1 MQPRLHISRQFDR
14 LRIAED
20 IHRQPGLID
29 HHLAV
34 STVFEMAFDFLLHRE
49 FELTVD
55 IVRNLANEAF
65 AIQFVPPCR
74 K

>member
-1 MQPRLHISRQFDR
+1 MQPGLYVTRQFDR

-20 IHRQPGLID
+20 IHREPGLID
-29 HHLAV
+29 YHLAV
-34 STVFEMAFDFLLHRE
+34 PAVLKMALKFLPQRQI
-49 FELTVD
+49 ELAVNV
-55 IVRNLANEAF
+55 VRNFVNDAS